1 MEPESKELTQAEKRD
16 FIERMTSLIE
26 NNILNRDDRKEIY
39 CVCMVACD
47 RELAKIKREGNDGNS

>member
-1 MEPESKELTQAEKRD
+1 METESKELTQAEKRD

-39 CVCMVACD
+39 CVCLVACD
-47 RELAKIKREGNDGNS
+47 REMAKIRRGESE

>member
-16 FIERMTSLIE
+16 FIERMTSLIA

-47 RELAKIKREGNDGNS
+47 RELAKIRKGESE

>member
-1 MEPESKELTQAEKRD
+1 METESKELTQAEKRD

-39 CVCMVACD
+39 YVCLVACD
-47 RELAKIKREGNDGNS
+47 REMAKIRRGESE

>member
-1 MEPESKELTQAEKRD
+1 METESKELTQAEKRD

-39 CVCMVACD
+39 CVCLVACD
-47 RELAKIKREGNDGNS
+47 REMAKIRRGECE